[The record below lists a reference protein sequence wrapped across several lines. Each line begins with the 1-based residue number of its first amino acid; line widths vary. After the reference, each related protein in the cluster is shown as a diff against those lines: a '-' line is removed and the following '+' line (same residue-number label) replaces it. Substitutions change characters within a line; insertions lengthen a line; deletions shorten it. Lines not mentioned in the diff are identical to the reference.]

1 MPLVLPCF
9 LYWQGVVVTCGCGGW
24 VKTKDPCCLRQSGDN
39 VVLAGRLTRATR
51 DSRVR
56 RKACS
61 VEERKERKG
70 LSKGVLC
77 EVCTSPKQGC
87 CLPSL

>member
-1 MPLVLPCF
+1 MEVCCLNKIS
-9 LYWQGVVVTCGCGGW
+9 
-24 VKTKDPCCLRQSGDN
+24 KTKDPCCLRQSGDN

-70 LSKGVLC
+70 VIKG
-77 EVCTSPKQGC
+77 GC
-87 CLPSL
+87 GNTAGHSSCPITFGIFAGFDTKGYL